1 MKLLLT
7 WGLAACAL
15 LLVAYVYPGVQVV
28 SFSSALIA
36 AAVIGLF
43 NMLLRPVLVVLTL
56 PVTVVTLGPK
66 GEWQTEL
73 RRLQPLRDMRRI
85 RGELAKLLEPAVYQA
100 ANREDY
106 LHVSLTDEG
115 ELWEPANQLRAVYPN
130 FMSLELAG
138 RDKAAATGKNAAAA
152 GYKTKSKLE
161 QFGEFYAAISGGEF
175 DAAKQALLQEVLQEI
190 EHSERS
196 A

>member
-1 MKLLLT
+1 MALGHLHGPQRAGSDRIRYSGSLLK
-7 WGLAACAL
+7 
-15 LLVAYVYPGVQVV
+15 Y
-28 SFSSALIA
+28 SFSEVNQNKSL
-36 AAVIGLF
+36 
-43 NMLLRPVLVVLTL
+43 
-56 PVTVVTLGPK
+56 TVVTLGPK

-190 EHSERS
+190 EHSERR

>member
-1 MKLLLT
+1 M
-7 WGLAACAL
+7 
-15 LLVAYVYPGVQVV
+15 
-28 SFSSALIA
+28 
-36 AAVIGLF
+36 
-43 NMLLRPVLVVLTL
+43 
-56 PVTVVTLGPK
+56 
-66 GEWQTEL
+66 
-73 RRLQPLRDMRRI
+73 
-85 RGELAKLLEPAVYQA
+85 YQA

-190 EHSERS
+190 EHSERR